1 MGSPFERVVCGD
13 FNGKYRETLE
23 QMTLRQMG
31 YPFAAARNM
40 KNMKTSYEKR
50 RYSSVFPNDSP
61 FFNVRAALNRIYL
74 PRNPSVFLFKQRA
87 ACSAFVTWF
96 APADCDLS

>member
-13 FNGKYRETLE
+13 FNGEYRETLE

-31 YPFAAARNM
+31 YPLAAVRNM

-50 RYSSVFPNDSP
+50 
-61 FFNVRAALNRIYL
+61 FF
-74 PRNPSVFLFKQRA
+74 F
-87 ACSAFVTWF
+87 
-96 APADCDLS
+96 